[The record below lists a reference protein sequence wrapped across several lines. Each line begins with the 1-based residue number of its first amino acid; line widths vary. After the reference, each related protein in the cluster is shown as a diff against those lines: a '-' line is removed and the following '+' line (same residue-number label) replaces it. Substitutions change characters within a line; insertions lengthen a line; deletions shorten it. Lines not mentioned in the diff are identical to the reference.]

1 MSASSQIIY
10 WRDIPAQVRV
20 RKAAERFSQ
29 PLSIR
34 FQEAIDSAAVR
45 SGLTGTDAYLEQW
58 RSSPWQP
65 FDGELQNTA
74 ETLVAELED
83 SYNEKR
89 LDSLIQNNGNE

>member
-20 RKAAERFSQ
+20 RKAAERISL

-58 RSSPWQP
+58 RTSPWQP
-65 FDGELQNTA
+65 FDGEPQSTGA
-74 ETLVAELED
+74 ALVKELEAN
-83 SYNEKR
+83 YNAER
-89 LDSLIQNNGNE
+89 LQSLINNNGYE

>member
-20 RKAAERFSQ
+20 RKAAERFSL

-65 FDGELQNTA
+65 FDGELQSTA

-89 LDSLIQNNGNE
+89 LESLIQNNGNE